1 MYMGFMIT
9 QILVRIA
16 LKYHRFPMKV
26 HTLVLSIIYIRLHVP
41 ELIVFV
47 TMGFSLSR
55 PDYLTDPRHFK

>member
-1 MYMGFMIT
+1 MYMGLMVT

-26 HTLVLSIIYIRLHVP
+26 HKPVLSVIYIRLHVP

-47 TMGFSLSR
+47 TIGFSLSR
-55 PDYLTDPRHFK
+55 PDYLTDPRHLK